1 MPSIAILLLAVL
13 AAADADFGWP
23 DAIAAAAHDAAEMP
37 DPQRLRALERLSAR
51 AGDRALP
58 ALVPLLADRDLS
70 IRLFSARRLGRAGVP
85 AAIQAATRWTSSPN
99 VPLVDRQFGLDVLRD
114 VPVLTDGARRAI
126 EDALRDPDAAVR
138 VAALDAL
145 ERHDATPSLPAIL
158 SVLDDDSREVR
169 LRAIRLLAGKRDP
182 RIALPLLTHVED
194 ADRAVRVEAIRA
206 LGMHP
211 RATPVL
217 VRLLADPMED
227 VRYAA
232 LDALAAMR
240 AEAAVAP
247 LVVLARHRPSDDPA
261 RRAQVALGKIASPA
275 AVAALTSLTRTP
287 PVSAE
292 TKAALRLAGTAAV
305 PALVRE
311 LSGGTP
317 GSAALAAAALGD
329 IGDRRATAPL
339 CEALERHAE
348 LAPVALDAL
357 ARIGDPAAIPTLVR
371 ASEATDLEIRRRA
384 YGALLAL
391 RDGRA
396 VVVLARGLADADP
409 YVRELSAKLVA
420 AVGAR
425 AFAPTAA
432 ALLSDGERDVRRA
445 AAAALPALAAPSAAL
460 VSAVITAIAR
470 PGAAD
475 RDRDEWQSIAETLE
489 RAASPDDAVRLATA
503 WKATRGSE
511 RVALARGIAASQ
523 ADRPF
528 TDAVLVLQLI
538 DALVGDPA
546 LAIAAADALASGALP
561 DEARPALARRFADAV
576 PTARA
581 RLCEAIAHL
590 PEGGA
595 WLVALLR
602 APDEPIAV
610 RAAAAWAARGV
621 DDGDVRSTLDGAT
634 GDPAGPIAA
643 NARAALAAARARSA
657 AATWVGARLRSR
669 DGTPVEGRWATISFA
684 NAGEV
689 WAVTDDAGGVRLRGP
704 SAGAVLLRVPESL
717 LRAE

>member
-1 MPSIAILLLAVL
+1 MPSIAILLVAAL

-23 DAIAAAAHDAAEMP
+23 GAIAAAAHDAAELP
-37 DPQRLRALERLSAR
+37 DPQRLRAIERLTAR

-58 ALVPLLADRDLS
+58 ALVPLLGDRDLS

-85 AAIQAATRWTSSPN
+85 AAIEAATRWTSSPN

-114 VPVLTDGARRAI
+114 VPVLTDSARQAI
-126 EDALRDPDAAVR
+126 DDALRDPDAAVR
-138 VAALDAL
+138 IAALDAL
-145 ERHDATPSLPAIL
+145 EKHDATPSLPAIL

-169 LRAIRLLAGKRDP
+169 LRAIRLIAGKRDQ
-182 RIALPLLTHVED
+182 RVALPLLTHVED
-194 ADRAVRVEAIRA
+194 ADRPVRVEAIRA

-240 AEAAVAP
+240 ADAAVPP
-247 LVVLARHRPSDDPA
+247 LVALARHRPTDDPA

-275 AVAALTSLTRTP
+275 AIAALIALTRTP
-287 PVSAE
+287 PVSPE
-292 TKAALRLAGTAAV
+292 TKAALRLAGAAPV

-311 LSGGTP
+311 LGAGTP
-317 GSAALAAAALGD
+317 GSAAIAAAALGD

-339 CEALERHAE
+339 AEALERHPE

-357 ARIGDPAAIPTLVR
+357 ARIGDSAAIPTVVR
-371 ASEATDLEIRRRA
+371 AAESSDLEIRRRA
-384 YGALLAL
+384 HAALLAL

-396 VVVLARGLADADP
+396 IVVLARGLADADP
-409 YVRELSAKLVA
+409 YVREVSTKLTA
-420 AVGAR
+420 AIGAQ
-425 AFAPTAA
+425 AFAPTVAS
-432 ALLSDGERDVRRA
+432 LLADAERDVRRA
-445 AAAALPALAAPSAAL
+445 AGAALPVLATPSAAL
-460 VSAVITAIAR
+460 VSAVIGAIAR
-470 PGAAD
+470 PDAPA
-475 RDRDEWQSIAETLE
+475 RDGGEWQSIAEALE
-489 RAASPDDAVRLATA
+489 RAAAPADAGRLAAA
-503 WKATRGSE
+503 WKAARGPV

-528 TDAVLVLQLI
+528 NDTGLVLQLI
-538 DALVGDPA
+538 DAVVDDAP
-546 LAIAAADALASGALP
+546 LAFAAADALSSGMLP
-561 DEARPALARRFADAV
+561 EDARPALARRFGDAV
-576 PTARA
+576 PAARA
-581 RLCEAIAHL
+581 RLCEAIARL

-602 APDEPIAV
+602 APDEPIEV
-610 RAAAAWAARGV
+610 RAAAAWAAREI
-621 DDGDVRSTLDGAT
+621 DDGDVRSALDVAM
-634 GDPAGPIAA
+634 GDPATPIAA
-643 NARAALAAARARSA
+643 NARAALAAARERSHA
-657 AATWVGARLRSR
+657 ESWVGARLRSR
-669 DGTPVEGRWATISFA
+669 DGTPVDGRWATISFA

-689 WAVTDDAGGVRLRGP
+689 WAVTDDGGGLRLRGP